1 MKRCLINE
9 NRSKSDVVKN
19 SSNNISLDDFAKL
32 TRNFIII
39 ENLKIAIND
48 LVCTHEIV
56 NKIFDE
62 IAELV
67 REAHETV
74 FQIDQKNAHEN
85 EM

>member
-39 ENLKIAIND
+39 ENLKIAIDD

-67 REAHETV
+67 REAHKTA